1 MGLYTTSVTR
11 VSFQETDRCRDEVD
25 VEDID
30 SEDEDDEDS
39 EECELSRLSMV
50 EVGDGNLHLLGVW
63 AANAIILLVRGK

>member
-1 MGLYTTSVTR
+1 MTR
-11 VSFQETDRCRDEVD
+11 VSLQETDRCRDDID

-30 SEDEDDEDS
+30 NEDDEDS

-63 AANAIILLVRGK
+63 ATNAIILLVRGK

>member
-11 VSFQETDRCRDEVD
+11 VSLQETDRCRDDID
-25 VEDID
+25 VEDIKN
-30 SEDEDDEDS
+30 EDDENS
-39 EECELSRLSMV
+39 EECELSRSSMV